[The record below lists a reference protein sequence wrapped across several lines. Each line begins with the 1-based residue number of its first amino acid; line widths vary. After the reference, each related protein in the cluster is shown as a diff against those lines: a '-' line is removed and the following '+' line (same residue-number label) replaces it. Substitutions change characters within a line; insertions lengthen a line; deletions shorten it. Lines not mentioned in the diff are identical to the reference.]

1 MGCAGKV
8 TAPPPKPIV
17 PPPPIGSVV
26 LDSGWYLKNYSISG
40 SLVTLNALKQ
50 TSAGGLK
57 SNITT
62 TASNAELIQSLLNSN
77 SKDALNYAVTG
88 LLGAGVE
95 WELDVENQRISYTD
109 TL

>member
-17 PPPPIGSVV
+17 PLPPIGSVV
-26 LDSGWYLKNYSISG
+26 SDAGWYLKNYSISG

-57 SNITT
+57 SSVTT
-62 TASNAELIQSLLNSN
+62 TATTAELMQHLLNDGSI
-77 SKDALNYAVTG
+77 DALNYAVTG
-88 LLGAGVE
+88 LLGAGIV
-95 WELDVENQRISYTD
+95 WTLDAANQRISYTD
-109 TL
+109 T